1 MGEMIKF
8 GIKLAMIIAAAI
20 ALTAALLTVFQLIG
34 SAISGLVVVAAI
46 SEFFGAISVVLP
58 FNMTMIMTAITA
70 LMSFKVAF
78 WASDKLIE
86 LIGATS

>member
-8 GIKLAMIIAAAI
+8 GIKLAMIIAAAV

>member
-8 GIKLAMIIAAAI
+8 GIKLAMIIAAAV

-46 SEFFGAISVVLP
+46 SEFFGAVSVVLP